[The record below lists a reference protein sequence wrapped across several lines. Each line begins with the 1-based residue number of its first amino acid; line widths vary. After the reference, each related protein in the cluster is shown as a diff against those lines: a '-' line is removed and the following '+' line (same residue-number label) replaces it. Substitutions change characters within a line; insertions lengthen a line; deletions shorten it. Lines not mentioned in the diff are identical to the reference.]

1 MSQNSPQTTGSQKNT
16 GMAILGYILFFVPL
30 LTDAKDDPF
39 VKYHV
44 KQGLLLWIIAVAAAV
59 LGVIPIL
66 GWIIALIVPLV
77 VFVLAILGII
87 NAANGEMKPVPLV
100 GQYAE
105 QWFKF

>member
-1 MSQNSPQTTGSQKNT
+1 MAQNSPKTTGSQKNT
-16 GMAILGYILFFVPL
+16 GMAILGYILFFIPL

-44 KQGLLLWIIAVAAAV
+44 KQGLLLWIIAIASVV
-59 LGVIPIL
+59 IGVIPIL

>member
-1 MSQNSPQTTGSQKNT
+1 MAQNSPQTTGSQKNT
-16 GMAILGYILFFVPL
+16 GMAILGFILFFVPL

-44 KQGLLLWIIAVAAAV
+44 KQGLLLWIIAIASVV

>member
-1 MSQNSPQTTGSQKNT
+1 MAQNSPKTTGSQKNT

-44 KQGLLLWIIAVAAAV
+44 KQGLLLWIIAIASVV
-59 LGVIPIL
+59 IGVIPIL

-100 GQYAE
+100 GKYAE

>member
-1 MSQNSPQTTGSQKNT
+1 MAQNSPQTTGSQKNT

-44 KQGLLLWIIAVAAAV
+44 KQGLLLWIIAIASVV
-59 LGVIPIL
+59 IGVIPIL